1 MTDVFDAY
9 ANYYDLLYR
18 DKDYPGE
25 AEYIDSLIHTYN
37 LAAKQILELGCGTG
51 LHAIQLAKR
60 GYQVHGV
67 DLSPAMISKAR
78 NQVPSALA
86 GQVSHEEGDVR
97 HIRLGRIFDV
107 VISLFHVASYQTSQN
122 DIRAMI
128 QTATEHLASGGVFI
142 FDFWYG
148 PAVLNQRPEV
158 RVKRLQN
165 DACNL
170 IRIAEPTIYPNEN
183 MVEVNYTILATDLH
197 SLTTKQINECHRM
210 RYFFIPELLELLESA
225 GLSAE
230 SAFDWESKRPL
241 GLDTWNSAIVA
252 TKR

>member
-25 AEYIDSLIHTYN
+25 AEHVDSLIHTHN
-37 LAAKQILELGCGTG
+37 PSAEKILELGCGTG

-67 DLSPAMISKAR
+67 DFSPAMISKAR
-78 NQVPSALA
+78 NQVPSGLA
-86 GQVSHEEGDVR
+86 AQVSYEEGDVR
-97 HIRLGRIFDV
+97 HIRLGRKFDA
-107 VISLFHVASYQTSQN
+107 VISLFHVASYQTSHN
-122 DIRAMI
+122 DISAMI
-128 QTATEHLASGGVFI
+128 QTATEHLASCGIFI

-158 RVKRLQN
+158 RVKRLEN
-165 DACNL
+165 DEYNL

-183 MVEVNYTILATDLH
+183 IVEVNYTILATDRN
-197 SLTTKQINECHRM
+197 SLTTKHIHECHRM
-210 RYFFIPELLELLESA
+210 RYFFLPELRKLLELA
-225 GLSAE
+225 GFSVE
-230 SAFDWESKRPL
+230 SAFEWDTKRSL
-241 GLDTWNSAIVA
+241 GLDTWNSAIA
-252 TKR
+252 AIKL

>member
-18 DKDYPGE
+18 DKDYSGE
-25 AEYIDSLIHTYN
+25 AEQVGSLIHTYN
-37 LAAKQILELGCGTG
+37 PVAKQILELGCGTG

-67 DLSPAMISKAR
+67 DRSSAMIANAR

-97 HIRLGRIFDV
+97 HIRLGRKFDA
-107 VISLFHVASYQTSQN
+107 VISLFHVASYQTSQS

-128 QTATEHLASGGVFI
+128 RTATEHLAAGGVFI

-148 PAVLNQRPEV
+148 PAVLNQLPEV
-158 RVKRLQN
+158 RVKRLEN
-165 DACNL
+165 DECKL
-170 IRIAEPTIYPNEN
+170 IRIAEPSIYPNQN
-183 MVEVNYTILATDLH
+183 MVEVNYTILATDRN

-210 RYFFIPELLELLESA
+210 RYFFLPELLELLESA
-225 GLSAE
+225 GLSVE
-230 SAFDWESKRPL
+230 SAFDWETKRPL
-241 GLDTWNSAIVA
+241 GLDTWNSAIA
-252 TKR
+252 AIKR